1 MKVGGLCAISNLNY
15 GCKCFVLNIN
25 VWVLKFS
32 SDRHQERRFN
42 VGGVVI
48 NGKKLRWTPFGAYI
62 KEMKGMCRNH
72 VESLTHALRDCDWVV
87 EVWKKIDMECAYS
100 SRIWVKIW
108 MCSTNLWIYTPY
120 INMNWEC
127 VFKLRLRSYCD
138 EPKNLYIVSNC
149 GKMRLTQS

>member
-100 SRIWVKIW
+100 SRIYESRSGCVALI
-108 MCSTNLWIYTPY
+108 CEYIHHISTWIG
-120 INMNWEC
+120 N
-127 VFKLRLRSYCD
+127 VFLITVAIVLRWAKKSLHC
-138 EPKNLYIVSNC
+138 E
-149 GKMRLTQS
+149 